1 MIETTVDLTALTA
14 EFKQAM
20 QTLYGDRL
28 LKVILYGS
36 YARGDFHE
44 ESDVDFLIVLRG
56 EKLSKMREMDTYYP
70 TRSALSKKYGIDISV
85 TPVEEKRFIEKS
97 DFLFFRNVAKD
108 GILL

>member
-28 LKVILYGS
+28 LRVILYGS

-44 ESDVDFLIVLRG
+44 DSDVDFLIVLRG
-56 EKLSKMREMDTYYP
+56 EEPKRMAEIERVHPVKSKLSTKYDIEL
-70 TRSALSKKYGIDISV
+70 SAIAVPESRYL
-85 TPVEEKRFIEKS
+85 ES
-97 DFLFFRNVAKD
+97 DYLFFCNVRRE
-108 GILL
+108 GITL